1 MRVILFAMIKHLLCL
16 SLVLLSTTVQ
26 AKSGDAPAALASD
39 AYLATLLQQAD
50 TLGLANSR
58 GWRALLHYK
67 PGNGWTRWE
76 SQADDPAFFLAEDG
90 KTEPGKELHA
100 TLRALAMPVQGDVN
114 QHPQCRFPARFHW
127 LVQQLDIDPARFRTV
142 RCEQLEAW
150 FDTLRPGSLTLV
162 FPAAY
167 INSPSSMFGHTLL
180 RVNPDDYRKDAALV
194 AYALNYAANADAT
207 DSALLFS
214 IKGLIGGYPGVF
226 SIVPYYEKIRE
237 YRDLE
242 NRDVWEY
249 SLDFSRDELFQL
261 MRHAWEV
268 RHIQFDYYFLTENCS
283 YHMLSLM
290 EAARPELDLTSA
302 FDIKAIPSDTV
313 RAVYDAGLVRGS
325 HYRPATTTVIRHHA
339 SQMSDADNQRV
350 IAITDGELDA
360 VQQQIK
366 QRPAIEQAR
375 IFEQAYDYSRFL
387 ATADPSVRDPRSG
400 INWRLLVE
408 RSKLPVKNIWKP
420 LQQLPVRAEE
430 GHRTARLALQAGQRA
445 GEGFLGMQFRPA
457 YHDVLDPL
465 PGYSR
470 GAQIN
475 FLDLSARYYVDTEKL
490 ELEKLTFINVLSL
503 APRDRYFDPVSWG
516 ADFAIQRQPAR
527 TRAVNALQLVVN
539 GGWSHQWLGVNTSL
553 LGEINLKA
561 ASGFQQGYTAGGGL
575 VLNLLQQNPKLSWQL
590 KLAAVRFVAGEENLH
605 QRLELTAAWHLDID
619 QSIRLQYQRLRDY
632 DRLRSDV
639 QIGWQVY
646 F

>member
-1 MRVILFAMIKHLLCL
+1 M
-16 SLVLLSTTVQ
+16 
-26 AKSGDAPAALASD
+26 PLAGQD
-39 AYLATLLQQAD
+39 YLEDLLQRAKK
-50 TLGLANSR
+50 LNLANSR

-67 PGNGWTRWE
+67 PGGWLHDWE
-76 SQADDPAFFLAEDG
+76 SQADDPAFFLADQG
-90 KTEPGKELHA
+90 KTDPEQELQA
-100 TLRALAMPVQGDVN
+100 TLRALVSPLTDDVDE
-114 QHPQCRFPARFHW
+114 HPQCRFPARYHW
-127 LVQQLDIDPARFRTV
+127 LKQQLAIDPQQLRLV
-142 RCEQLEAW
+142 RCQQLEAW

-207 DSALLFS
+207 DSALVFS

-226 SIVPYYEKIRE
+226 SIVPYYEKIKE

-249 SLDFSRDELFQL
+249 DLNFSREELKQL

-268 RHIQFDYYFLTENCS
+268 RNIQFDYYFLTENCS

-302 FDIKAIPSDTV
+302 FDIKAIPADTV
-313 RAVYDAGLVRGS
+313 RAVYDAGLVRRS
-325 HYRPATTTVIRHHA
+325 HYRPATTTVIKHHA
-339 SQMSDADNQRV
+339 DQLNAADNQRV
-350 IAITDGELDA
+350 VAIADGQLPQVLEEIAD
-360 VQQQIK
+360 
-366 QRPAIEQAR
+366 RPAAEQAR

-387 ATADPSVRDPRSG
+387 ATADPTVRDPRARL
-400 INWRLLVE
+400 NWKLLAE
-408 RSKLPVKNIWKP
+408 RSKLGVKNIWQP
-420 LQQLPVRAEE
+420 IRELPVRSEA
-430 GHRTARLALQAGQRA
+430 GHRTARLAWQLGQHDDA
-445 GEGFLGMQFRPA
+445 LFLGLRFRPA

-465 PGYSR
+465 SGYST

-475 FLDLSARYYVDTEKL
+475 FLDLHARYYLDSEKL

-503 APRDRYFDPVSWG
+503 APRDLYFNPVSWG
-516 ADFAIQRQPAR
+516 VDFAIQRQPAR
-527 TRAVNALQLVVN
+527 AGATNALQLVAN
-539 GGWSHQWLGVNTSL
+539 GGWSHKWSAVNVSL

-561 ASGFQQGYTAGGGL
+561 SSRYQQGYSAGSG
-575 VLNLLQQNPKLSWQL
+575 VALNLLRQGETFSWQM
-590 KLAAVRFVAGEENLH
+590 KLAAVSFIAGGENLH
-605 QRLELTAAWHLDID
+605 QRLEMAVAFHPDVN
-619 QSIRLQYQRLRDY
+619 QSVRVEFKRIRDY
-632 DRLRSDV
+632 DQLRSDV
-639 QIGWQVY
+639 QIGWRLY